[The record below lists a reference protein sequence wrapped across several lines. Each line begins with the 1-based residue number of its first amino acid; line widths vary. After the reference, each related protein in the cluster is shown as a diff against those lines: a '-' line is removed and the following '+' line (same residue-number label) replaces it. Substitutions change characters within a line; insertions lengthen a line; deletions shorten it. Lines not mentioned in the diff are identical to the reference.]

1 MSSRNIILLIVN
13 STENKGMI
21 YKRIT
26 LTVLLFV
33 LSFVLLA
40 QSSTGDEIVYAP
52 YPTNIRVGFQ
62 DSTIIITWQDSPDHS
77 GTYNIYR
84 SLKLPDASNYKNAEL
99 LGSIASG
106 IQKFSYKATDNNLY
120 YYFIL
125 PVTTQK
131 QVIEIFIPL
140 QNITLVPVK
149 VDTVVQTTQAQAH
162 VITSA
167 SDIFKNF
174 SVSKAEKVVS
184 IQCTVSNY
192 TGKVYLYRSQKPFVN
207 ALSLLEAV
215 QIRAVDINAPKSSY
229 TLLIEDT
236 PFPGISYYWCLVTE
250 SEISSMNIAFID
262 GKNTSNNAIA
272 LPFSVQN
279 NVSLSAP
286 RYAPLPILQS
296 ANIFLPSQKIELY
309 AFSETAQK
317 SISFVYKKYM
327 TTSGAKVPEIL
338 YVHQKLTQ
346 DTYNEALI
354 LAKIAETYFPTK
366 QYAMVVEEMT
376 KFIAI
381 PRSTT
386 IKASALFY
394 RAQANALLGKYQ
406 DALLDAVVAYEVFP
420 QEADIWISYLVRVL
434 REQSSAA
441 VTN

>member
-1 MSSRNIILLIVN
+1 MMSLRNTILIIVN

-21 YKRIT
+21 YKRIA
-26 LTVLLFV
+26 LIVLLFV

-40 QSSTGDEIVYAP
+40 QNSTSDEIVYAP

-62 DSTIIITWQDSPDHS
+62 DSTIVITWQDSPDHS
-77 GTYNIYR
+77 GSYNIYR
-84 SLKLPDASNYKNAEL
+84 SLKLPDVSNYKNAEL
-99 LGSIASG
+99 LGSVASG

-125 PVTTQK
+125 PVTAQK

-149 VDTVVQTTQAQAH
+149 VDTVVQSAPAQ
-162 VITSA
+162 VITST

-174 SVSKAEKVVS
+174 SVSKAEKAVS

-192 TGKVYLYRSQKPFVN
+192 TGKVYLYRSQKPFVTT
-207 ALSLLEAV
+207 LSLLEAV
-215 QIRAVDINAPKSSY
+215 QIKTVDINAPKSSY
-229 TLLIEDT
+229 TLRIEDT
-236 PFPGISYYWCLVTE
+236 PFPGIYYYWCLVTE

-272 LPFSVQN
+272 LPFSAQN

-296 ANIFLPSQKIELY
+296 ANIFLPSQRIESY

-317 SISFVYKKYM
+317 NISFVYKKYM
-327 TTSGAKVPEIL
+327 TTSGAKVPEVL

-346 DTYNEALI
+346 DAYNEALI

-366 QYAMVVEEMT
+366 QYAIVVEEIT
-376 KFIAI
+376 KFISI

-386 IKASALFY
+386 VKACALFY

-406 DALLDAVVAYEVFP
+406 ESLLDAVVAYEAFP
-420 QEADIWISYLVRVL
+420 QEADMWISYLVRVL

-441 VTN
+441 VSN